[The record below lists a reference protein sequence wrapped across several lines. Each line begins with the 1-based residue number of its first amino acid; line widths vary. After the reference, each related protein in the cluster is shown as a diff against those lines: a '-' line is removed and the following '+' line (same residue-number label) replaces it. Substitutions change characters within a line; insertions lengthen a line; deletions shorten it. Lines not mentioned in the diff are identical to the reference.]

1 MGDGQMTDSL
11 ARVEFDDRGPR
22 TTYDEFVVGDSLGS
36 LEWTVTREAVD
47 GLIVNDQDFNEWYDA
62 DSPAGYPV
70 VPPMATYPPVRMLFT
85 RRFNVRGVFY
95 QFRSEFVRPI
105 RYGERLRI
113 TGAVSDKYIKRN
125 REFITYE
132 ATGVDDDDQVV
143 FRTWRTHALDYITR
157 DKPRSGKGV
166 DSGLLSN

>member
-1 MGDGQMTDSL
+1 
-11 ARVEFDDRGPR
+11 
-22 TTYDEFVVGDSLGS
+22 
-36 LEWTVTREAVD
+36 
-47 GLIVNDQDFNEWYDA
+47 
-62 DSPAGYPV
+62 
-70 VPPMATYPPVRMLFT
+70 MLFT

-125 REFITYE
+125 REFVTYE

-166 DSGLLSN
+166 DSGLLSQ